1 MMSATPLPS
10 MLHDANVGLLRRFT
24 VDKPMSNIS
33 MVYHEG
39 EFSISTEVIELLKEN
54 LREGH
59 TSIVFFNHRGYSN
72 RIILSNGQVAKC
84 NKCDKYL
91 LFLEN
96 KST

>member
-1 MMSATPLPS
+1 MISATPLPS

-24 VDKPMSNIS
+24 VDKPMSNVTMI
-33 MVYHEG
+33 YHEG
-39 EFSISTEVIELLKEN
+39 DFNISPKVIQLLKEN
-54 LREGH
+54 VKAGY

-72 RIILSNGQVAKC
+72 RIVLSNGKLAKC
-84 NKCDKYL
+84 SKCDKYL